1 MTDSG
6 TSLHYIV
13 AATPRS
19 GSTLLCEL
27 LKASGVAGRPNEDFQ
42 ALRATSRS
50 RQPRQYFDGVEA
62 PFLDRLAPTDPGHA
76 ETDDE
81 FAAKLLASR
90 TNSTTDNGVYGTK
103 VMWGYFDALQERLAT
118 LPGLADASVD
128 EALEATFPNLHFVQI
143 QRRDKIGQAIS
154 LWTAVQTLT
163 WRDEG
168 EDRGPEP
175 EVVYDFAAIDH
186 LVKLQTSHEDAWTK
200 WLADHDFPVK
210 TVVYEE
216 LAKSP
221 QETVSGVIRWLE
233 IPEADSADVPPPKM
247 RKQSNGRS
255 AEWKARYEADA
266 AAQATPAT

>member
-27 LKASGVAGRPNEDFQ
+27 LKASGLAGRPNEDFQ

-50 RQPRQYFDGVEA
+50 RQPRQYFEGVDE
-62 PFLDRLAPTDPGHA
+62 PFVERLAPTDPGHA

-103 VMWGYFDALQERLAT
+103 VMWSYFGDLQARLAT

-128 EALEATFPNLHFVQI
+128 EALEATFPNLHFIQI
-143 QRRDKIGQAIS
+143 QRRDKVAQAIS
-154 LWTAVQTLT
+154 LWTAVQTLS
-163 WRDEG
+163 WRDDGDDEAG
-168 EDRGPEP
+168 RHEPVYSYRGIE
-175 EVVYDFAAIDH
+175 H
-186 LVKLQTSHEDAWTK
+186 LREQLIGQDEAWTR
-200 WLADHDFPVK
+200 WFATAGVEPVVIAYEDLVADQRG
-210 TVVYEE
+210 VV
-216 LAKSP
+216 LDLLRTL
-221 QETVSGVIRWLE
+221 QIDTFDV
-233 IPEADSADVPPPKM
+233 DVPEPKM
-247 RKQSNGRS
+247 RRQSGGRS
-255 AEWKARYEADA
+255 AEWAERFESERKAFA
-266 AAQATPAT
+266 